1 MDLKTIERLKKMEG
15 EVRGICLKSDWDF
28 VFRRYGKE
36 GIKKLEEKM
45 AEIEIPIKYQEIN
58 TTKFYPVG
66 WDGISILAIK
76 EIFNLKNEDFEKL
89 GREEVKTSFFLKI
102 FIRYLTNL
110 NNLATEAPKMWRK
123 HYTVGDLE
131 ISLIDLTNQKAI
143 VRLKNFDF
151 FPEFCLTIGAY
162 FAQLLEM
169 ATRKKVS
176 CKETMCTF
184 TGGDCHEFLLSWTN
198 EEK

>member
-1 MDLKTIERLKKMEG
+1 MDLKEIEKLKKMPG

-28 VFRRYGKE
+28 VFRRYGEE
-36 GIKKLEEKM
+36 GIKKLEEGM
-45 AEIEIPIKYQEIN
+45 AKIGIPIKYQQIN

-66 WDGISILAIK
+66 WDGISILVIK

-89 GREEVKTSFFLKI
+89 GREVLKTSFFLKI
-102 FIRYLTNL
+102 FIRYLTTL
-110 NNLATEAPKMWRK
+110 NNLAKEAPKMWRK

-131 ISLIDLTNQKAI
+131 IPLIDPTNHKVI

-151 FPEFCLTIGAY
+151 FPDFCTTIGAY

-176 CKETMCTF
+176 YQEIKCTF
-184 TGGDCHEFLLSWTN
+184 SGDEYHEFLLTWFDD
-198 EEK
+198 KK